1 MSTEENK
8 TEMVHQVKVNVY
20 CGYQVEDYMPSKPVL
35 EFEDGIDLNI
45 QDKLDGMVQTSPS
58 KTMLFEVKESEVL
71 PLIER
76 LRDRSMELLTHADE
90 EVDGDD
96 YYDCDYYD
104 CIPDWYGQVMMVAFQ
119 LIHRNQGYD
128 DDGIME
134 ILKPVIEL
142 AMKVYPVVKEEGCDL
157 GGYLPR
163 NYRGE
168 VDLATLVLTL
178 IKVYDKDQDLFDEL

>member
-20 CGYQVEDYMPSKPVL
+20 CGYRVEDYMPKDPILRFVNKTNPDIQEKL
-35 EFEDGIDLNI
+35 E
-45 QDKLDGMVQTSPS
+45 KMTQTVPLE
-58 KTMLFEVKESEVL
+58 TQLFEVKESEVL

-76 LRDRSMELLTHADE
+76 LRDKSMELLTYADE

-96 YYDCDYYD
+96 YYDC
-104 CIPDWYGQVMMVAFQ
+104 IPDWYNQVMTVAFQ
-119 LIHRNQGYD
+119 LIHRNRGY

-157 GGYLPR
+157 NGYLPW

-178 IKVYDKDQDLFDEL
+178 IRVYDKDQDLFDEL

>member
-1 MSTEENK
+1 MSTEKNK
-8 TEMVHQVKVNVY
+8 TEIVHQVKVNVY

-35 EFEDGIDLNI
+35 KFEDGIDLDI
-45 QDKLDGMVQTSPS
+45 QDKLDRMVQTSPS
-58 KTMLFEVKESEVL
+58 KTMLFGVKESEVL

-76 LRDRSMELLTHADE
+76 LRDKSMELLTYAD
-90 EVDGDD
+90 D
-96 YYDCDYYD
+96 DYYD

-119 LIHRNQGYD
+119 LIHRNRGY

-142 AMKVYPVVKEEGCDL
+142 AMRVYPVKEEGCDL
-157 GGYLPR
+157 DGYLPE

-178 IKVYDKDQDLFDEL
+178 IKVYDRDQDLFDEL